1 MRCVFHS
8 INGYG
13 YTPLINVG
21 TPKCVFDTLRKFGY
35 SSFRPG
41 QEEAIM
47 NILSGKYKILKYIK
61 FVCMII

>member
-1 MRCVFHS
+1 MFYEYAPS
-8 INGYG
+8 I
-13 YTPLINVG
+13 INTD

-47 NILSGKYKILKYIK
+47 NILSG
-61 FVCMII
+61 VHQS